1 MMWTMRPL
9 KGPGGV
15 FSGPPY
21 PGAALI
27 FVVLLVYWLTD
38 PPVGGKLKWA
48 CLALFGVVILYC
60 VVIVAS
66 RLIRRRSI
74 DR

>member
-1 MMWTMRPL
+1 M
-9 KGPGGV
+9 

-21 PGAALI
+21 PGAGLI
-27 FVVLLVYWLTD
+27 FIVLLVYWLTD
-38 PPVGGKLKWA
+38 APVGGKLKWA
-48 CLALFGVVILYC
+48 CLRLFAAVILYC
-60 VVIVAS
+60 VVLVAS